1 MEDSTKIVVKNRLN
15 VPIIYYIPDMGIR
28 RQFQGREEKTL
39 TFEEMRK
46 LSYVPGGESII
57 KDYLIIKD
65 KNAIEELNLDIQPE
79 YFYEKQQVIQLL
91 KNGSMDEF
99 LDCLD
104 FAPEGVIQLL
114 KNCAVQLPLNDV
126 AKREVLLDKLDFD
139 VAKTI
144 DIRKATSQ
152 NNSNSS
158 NKASTRRVVSTEK
171 ENSQK
176 KVSSTGR
183 RVIKREK

>member
-65 KNAIEELNLDIQPE
+65 KNAIEE
-79 YFYEKQQVIQLL
+79 
-91 KNGSMDEF
+91 
-99 LDCLD
+99 
-104 FAPEGVIQLL
+104 
-114 KNCAVQLPLNDV
+114 
-126 AKREVLLDKLDFD
+126 
-139 VAKTI
+139 
-144 DIRKATSQ
+144 
-152 NNSNSS
+152 
-158 NKASTRRVVSTEK
+158 
-171 ENSQK
+171 
-176 KVSSTGR
+176 
-183 RVIKREK
+183 